1 MHLSA
6 SIGTRKVPMN
16 AAVLRIAL
24 SRQGH
29 HVLPQMIEALDAFG
43 QTPPLKNADLDL
55 GHIEPTAMFGRV
67 MHLQSLPDALRF
79 LGRKRL
85 VEAGSGMGV
94 EVVHHQADHPRLGI
108 DRIDRPAAKSCLVRC
123 SVSSAA
129 RRLARGSTNTN
140 RLAAPKRS
148 YSASERCA
156 YPGFTGSGSRTSPCT
171 ISGFS
176 SKQTKGVAGSY
187 G

>member
-43 QTPPLKNADLDL
+43 QTPPLRNADLDL
-55 GHIEPTAMFGRV
+55 GNIEPSAMFGRV
-67 MHLQSLPDALRF
+67 MRLQSLPDVLRF
-79 LGRKRL
+79 L

-94 EVVHHQADHPRLGI
+94 EVVHHQADRPRLGI

-176 SKQTKGVAGSY
+176 SKQTNGVAGSY
-187 G
+187 GF